1 MVGRALRTAVV
12 GASVLAGVWAGAP
25 AAAAG
30 QDPTVA
36 AELSDA
42 ADRVC
47 LAEIREAWEAPQ
59 PYVHDRVTEVL
70 PEVTPEAVAESFEHD
85 RSVRVAVLP
94 EPHTAPG
101 ELAEQLHA
109 QGDRRTAVLYS
120 WQDGAFRVDTVTGG
134 APRGGRAPTGVSH
147 RVDADDLLVHM
158 EALAVVLRGE
168 VIPTAAQAL
177 AETTL
182 YVAPGLATD
191 LTAQQ
196 VDDLAERFASLA
208 EPVRV
213 ALLPSEAVGY
223 EGAVVRRGAGNVA
236 ELVQGERDAPV
247 VVYLVDGDGHVVAG
261 SASGTAAGSR
271 FGLTGDSLSRITA
284 AARDGDSA
292 AATLTNLLE
301 RLDTA
306 PAGGDAVERAADFLR
321 YALPFLIVLG
331 AGLVLVLPVRRA
343 EETVRS
349 ESGTDGDAVSPPQE
363 D

>member
-1 MVGRALRTAVV
+1 MAGRALRTAAV
-12 GASVLAGVWAGAP
+12 GASVLVSVWAGAP

-30 QDPTVA
+30 QDPAVA
-36 AELSDA
+36 AELSDPA
-42 ADRVC
+42 ERVC
-47 LAEIREAWEAPQ
+47 LTEIREAWETPE
-59 PYVHDRVTEVL
+59 PYVHDRITEVL
-70 PEVTPEAVAESFEHD
+70 PEVTPQAVAESFEHD

-94 EPHTAPG
+94 GPHTDPG

-134 APRGGRAPTGVSH
+134 APPVTGVGH
-147 RVDADDLLVHM
+147 RIDADDLLVHM

-177 AETTL
+177 AGTSL
-182 YVAPGLATD
+182 YVAPGLTTD

-196 VDDLAERFASLA
+196 VEDLAERFASLA

-247 VVYLVDGDGHVVAG
+247 VVYLVDGEGHVVAG
-261 SASGTAAGSR
+261 SASGPAAGSR
-271 FGLTGDSLSRITA
+271 FGSTGDGLSRIA
-284 AARDGDSA
+284 EAARDGDSA
-292 AATLTNLLE
+292 AATLTNLVE

-306 PAGGDAVERAADFLR
+306 PAGGDAVERAAEFLR
-321 YALPFLIVLG
+321 YALPFLLVLG
-331 AGLVLVLPVRRA
+331 AGLALVIPVRRA
-343 EETVRS
+343 EKTIRPEN
-349 ESGTDGDAVSPPQE
+349 GADGDAVSPPQE
-363 D
+363 N